1 MGSQSLYSRQDRFLD
16 RPGAVGGCRLL
27 QPLDDDAMLVHCSG
41 RDLGPADIDADA
53 DGRRQERP
61 LCAAEPGD

>member
-1 MGSQSLYSRQDRFLD
+1 
-16 RPGAVGGCRLL
+16 
-27 QPLDDDAMLVHCSG
+27 MLVHRSG

-53 DGRRQERP
+53 DGWRQERM